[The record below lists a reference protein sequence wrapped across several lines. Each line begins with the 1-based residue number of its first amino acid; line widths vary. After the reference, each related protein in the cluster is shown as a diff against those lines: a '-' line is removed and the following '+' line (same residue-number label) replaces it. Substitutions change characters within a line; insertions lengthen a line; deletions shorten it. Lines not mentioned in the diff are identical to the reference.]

1 MGSSLVAQETMSRR
15 CKSLLP
21 CRNEIL
27 LVPVKITFVLP
38 RPQFASTTYVFY
50 FMQRGS
56 KVLVC
61 FVRPLK
67 PRIGSV
73 AFFSCIKSTVLIR
86 RRLFMNSLY
95 FQRTMVKM
103 QHFSSLLLSLKWTRD
118 LQRAECYRW
127 LSASVLQP
135 HHLLPVDQKKQ
146 QINRILSQFFKSMRK
161 TFSSQTIYNQTC
173 MSTDTLLDTSEE
185 NSLNRLL
192 TCNLNSLNT
201 SPVSSWKFTATVSI
215 QALSVFR
222 GSST

>member
-95 FQRTMVKM
+95 IYFQRTMVKM

-118 LQRAECYRW
+118 LQRAECYR
-127 LSASVLQP
+127 
-135 HHLLPVDQKKQ
+135 
-146 QINRILSQFFKSMRK
+146 
-161 TFSSQTIYNQTC
+161 
-173 MSTDTLLDTSEE
+173 
-185 NSLNRLL
+185 
-192 TCNLNSLNT
+192 
-201 SPVSSWKFTATVSI
+201 
-215 QALSVFR
+215 
-222 GSST
+222 

>member
-50 FMQRGS
+50 FVMQRGS

-73 AFFSCIKSTVLIR
+73 AFFSCIKSTVSIK
-86 RRLFMNSLY
+86 RRLLMNFLY

-135 HHLLPVDQKKQ
+135 HHLLPVDQKKTT
-146 QINRILSQFFKSMRK
+146 KK
-161 TFSSQTIYNQTC
+161 
-173 MSTDTLLDTSEE
+173 
-185 NSLNRLL
+185 
-192 TCNLNSLNT
+192 
-201 SPVSSWKFTATVSI
+201 
-215 QALSVFR
+215 
-222 GSST
+222 

>member
-27 LVPVKITFVLP
+27 LVRVKITFVLP

-56 KVLVC
+56 KELVC
-61 FVRPLK
+61 LVRPLK

-95 FQRTMVKM
+95 IYFRRTMVKM

-118 LQRAECYRW
+118 LQRAECYR
-127 LSASVLQP
+127 
-135 HHLLPVDQKKQ
+135 
-146 QINRILSQFFKSMRK
+146 
-161 TFSSQTIYNQTC
+161 
-173 MSTDTLLDTSEE
+173 
-185 NSLNRLL
+185 
-192 TCNLNSLNT
+192 
-201 SPVSSWKFTATVSI
+201 
-215 QALSVFR
+215 
-222 GSST
+222 

>member
-1 MGSSLVAQETMSRR
+1 MSRR

-50 FMQRGS
+50 FIQRGS

-135 HHLLPVDQKKQ
+135 HHPLPVDRKK
-146 QINRILSQFFKSMRK
+146 K
-161 TFSSQTIYNQTC
+161 TNKEIEFCHNFLRLWERRFLHKLYNQTC
-173 MSTDTLLDTSEE
+173 MSTDTLLDTSQE